1 MHTKLMWRQ
10 SYQSE
15 AARIVFI
22 AVLTALTGE
31 LKVMPFDGEAF
42 RFALGGI
49 LFFLLILIYPPVS
62 ILRTGFV
69 TAVTVVAFR
78 VTKEMWLGGALF
90 ESLQMHVPV
99 FLFYFVVAVFWH
111 FADLEKFK
119 SFPLQLG
126 VLAFLFEVVS
136 NTSEHALRN
145 WWLHGSILNGKEW
158 GILVGVALLRSF
170 FTVGLYSSVALSK
183 EKQRVEEMLGV
194 GSELYAEAL
203 YLQKS
208 MNHIEQITASSHDLY
223 RKLKKENQREL
234 STQALQIA
242 QEIHEVKKDSQRI
255 LAGLSKWTS
264 RQQIETFYLS
274 DLLDMVVTSNER
286 YSEMIGK
293 ECTIETLMDIDCQTG
308 QHVPLLAVLNN
319 LTANAIEA
327 IDEKGQVMIRV
338 DHDEE
343 WLRFSVQDTGKG
355 IPLEHEEVI
364 FEPGYTT
371 KFTDQGT
378 AATGIG
384 LSHVSAIID
393 AMQGGI
399 FVKRLEKGLNVTVEI
414 PMESITKEIEE

>member
-1 MHTKLMWRQ
+1 MNAKLMWRHV
-10 SYQSE
+10 YQSE
-15 AARIVFI
+15 AARIAFI
-22 AVLTALTGE
+22 AILTALTGE
-31 LKVMPFDGEAF
+31 LKVMPFDGEMF

-69 TAVTVVAFR
+69 TAVTVVVFR
-78 VTKEMWLGGALF
+78 VTKEMWLGAELL

-99 FLFYFVVAVFWH
+99 FLFYFIVAVGWH
-111 FADLEKFK
+111 FVGLEKYK
-119 SFPLQLG
+119 SLPLRLG
-126 VLAFLFEVVS
+126 ALAFLFEVVS

-145 WWLHGSILNGKEW
+145 WWQHGSLLNGKEW

-183 EKQRVEEMLGV
+183 EKHRVEEMLGV
-194 GSELYAEAL
+194 GYELYAEAL

-234 STQALQIA
+234 STQALHIA

-255 LAGLSKWTS
+255 LAGLSKWTT
-264 RQQIETFYLS
+264 RQQVEAFYLS
-274 DLLDMVVTSNER
+274 DLLDMVVTANEK
-286 YSEMIGK
+286 YSDMIGK
-293 ECTIETLMDIDCQTG
+293 ECMVEKTIDADFQTG

-319 LTANAIEA
+319 LTANAVEA
-327 IDEKGQVMIRV
+327 IEEKGHVHITVERDGAWV
-338 DHDEE
+338 
-343 WLRFSVQDTGKG
+343 RFSVCDTGKG
-355 IPLEHEEVI
+355 IPFEHEDVI

-384 LSHVSAIID
+384 LSHVCTIID
-393 AMQGGI
+393 AMQGTI
-399 FVKRLEKGLNVTVEI
+399 AVERLDKGLNVLVEI
-414 PMESITKEIEE
+414 PMESIMKEIEA